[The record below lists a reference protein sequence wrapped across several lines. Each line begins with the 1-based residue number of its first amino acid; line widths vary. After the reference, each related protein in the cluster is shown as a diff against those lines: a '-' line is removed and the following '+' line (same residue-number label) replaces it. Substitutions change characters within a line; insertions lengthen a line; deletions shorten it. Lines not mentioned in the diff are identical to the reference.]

1 MNSSR
6 NIRFIGAL
14 GRRVSGLGSRLS
26 LPISR
31 FFVVLF
37 SLGLAGILYS
47 TFWSSF
53 QMFEERFG
61 SLGWTLASTPQTEE
75 RIIIVAIDE
84 RSISEVGPWPWPR
97 QTMAQLVSAID
108 AAGAQLQLHDIAY
121 PDLKPGDDE
130 LSAAFAS
137 SRGAVISQIP
147 ILRENSIEP
156 QSMQDINVGVMTHPL
171 TGVSCSDSAA
181 PEMGFPAA
189 NGYIASSASFADVPK
204 GHIAPLV
211 NADGSISRQ
220 PAIVCVDGLPYPALA
235 VTALQQASLLGDPNK
250 ADVSVTM
257 DRDGGFW
264 DPAQRLTLDSYPGLA
279 IPLDRQGTLR
289 ISYSSH
295 PASYQAVSA
304 TDVLNGSENAALLNG
319 AWVLVGATAFG
330 LDDVVPT
337 PYSGAAPGVE
347 LQARILASILDADV
361 PYTPRAAGWL
371 LGFLCL
377 GFALFLV
384 RVAEFSGRVAAIFLP
399 ALMILF
405 PVASW
410 ALHAQMLHSASI
422 WLGWAF
428 PALFGFISGG
438 SVLLFEQARVRLQRN
453 RVLGNLESYLPRDVA
468 HQIAY
473 SLPSSDIQASRSDVT
488 LLSADLRNF
497 SAYSEARP
505 AEESAAVLHF
515 FFQRATQIV
524 EKYNGRIHEFNGD
537 SLLAIWDGHGSEC
550 AKRAHAA
557 GVRMIEQINEQLLES
572 YAPEG
577 LEALALGVGIEQGPA
592 LIGSIGP
599 SHRRAHVL
607 LGDTVTIALRVQEMT
622 ADLAQPILFGECA
635 ARQLHDV
642 KLQSQ
647 GSYLLAGL
655 KNPHT
660 LFAPAP
666 FRSSSEARRSGVDKP
681 KFKVLSGGRR

>member
-1 MNSSR
+1 MSSGR

-14 GRRVSGLGSRLS
+14 IDGASDMGFQLS
-26 LPISR
+26 LPVTR
-31 FFVVLF
+31 VFVVLL

-53 QMFEERFG
+53 QVLEERFG
-61 SLGWTLASTPQTEE
+61 SLGWTLSPTLQPEE
-75 RIIIVAIDE
+75 RIVIVAIDE

-108 AAGAQLQLHDIAY
+108 ESGAQLQLYDIAF
-121 PDLKPGDDE
+121 PDSKPGDSE
-130 LSAAFAS
+130 LSGAFSAS
-137 SRGAVISQIP
+137 GRAVISQIP
-147 ILRENSIEP
+147 ILPENSIERQSV
-156 QSMQDINVGVMTHPL
+156 QSMSVGVMTHPL

-181 PEMGFPAA
+181 SEVGFPVA
-189 NGYIASSASFADVPK
+189 NGYIASSASFAGVLK
-204 GHIAPLV
+204 GHITPIV
-211 NADGSISRQ
+211 NADGTISRQ
-220 PAIVCVDGLPYPALA
+220 PAAVCVDGLPYPALA
-235 VTALQQASLLGDPNK
+235 LAALQQASLLGGPSK
-250 ADVSVTM
+250 AGVSATV

-264 DPAQRLTLDSYPGLA
+264 DPAQSLTLDNYPGLA
-279 IPLDRQGTLR
+279 IPLDRQGALR
-289 ISYSSH
+289 VSYSSH

-304 TDVLNGSENAALLNG
+304 TDILNGSEDAALLEG

-347 LQARILASILDADV
+347 LQARILASILDAEV

-377 GFALFLV
+377 GFALVLV
-384 RVAEFSGRVAAIFLP
+384 RVADLSGRVAAIFLP
-399 ALMILF
+399 ALIILF
-405 PVASW
+405 PVTSW

-438 SVLLFEQARVRLQRN
+438 FVLLFEQARVRLQRN

-468 HQIAY
+468 RQIAY
-473 SLPSSDIQASRSDVT
+473 SLPSSDIQASRTDVT
-488 LLSADLRNF
+488 LLSGDLRNF

-515 FFQRATQIV
+515 FFQSATQIV

-537 SLLAIWDGHGSEC
+537 SLLAIWDDHGSES

-557 GVRMIEQINEQLLES
+557 GVHMIERINEQLLER

-577 LEALALGVGIEQGPA
+577 LEPLALGVGIEQGPA

-607 LGDTVTIALRVQEMT
+607 LGDTVTIALRIQEMT

-660 LFAPAP
+660 LYAPAP
-666 FRSSSEARRSGVDKP
+666 SGLSLEVRRSGADKS